1 MLQTDK
7 NSAICEQQ
15 NDAKDTNSPHGN
27 GMAGHNVKWAR
38 GTKDVTGQ
46 PGNEVS
52 K

>member
-1 MLQTDK
+1 LRTDK

-15 NDAKDTNSPHGN
+15 KYAKDTNSPHGN
-27 GMAGHNVKWAR
+27 GVVGRNVKWAR
-38 GTKDVTGQ
+38 GTKDDTGQ